1 MPVVHDHSLDLESL
15 AHNCQLAEHV
25 FAYHAD
31 GLGREDTGREDTGHE
46 NTGHKDTGLHFHFM
60 LLDQSTNSLL
70 ANSGLN
76 GQHDGGAV
84 DTILKFEQQHLR
96 ALDLNSARLQSNP
109 SDALC
114 VAEDLRF
121 STTANASFLQTRLF
135 SSPAYAVLCVC
146 LC

>member
-1 MPVVHDHSLDLESL
+1 VPVVHDHSLDLKSL

-31 GLGREDTGREDTGHE
+31 GLGHE
-46 NTGHKDTGLHFHFM
+46 DTGLHFHFM

-70 ANSGLN
+70 ADSGPN

-84 DTILKFEQQHLR
+84 DTILKLEQQHLR
-96 ALDLNSARLQSNP
+96 VLDLNSAWLQSNP

-121 STTANASFLQTRLF
+121 SATANASFLQTRLF
-135 SSPAYAVLCVC
+135 GSPAFAVLCVC